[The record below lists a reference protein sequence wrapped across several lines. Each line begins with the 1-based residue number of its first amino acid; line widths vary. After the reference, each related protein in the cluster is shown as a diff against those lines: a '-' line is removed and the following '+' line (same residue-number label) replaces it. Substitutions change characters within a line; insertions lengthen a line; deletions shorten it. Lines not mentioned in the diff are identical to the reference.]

1 MLEKHL
7 CTRLYCTFYICI
19 FNFLH
24 IFTTQYCCKAQLS
37 DVHNCIKTS
46 GRFKIN
52 TITWCTKIHDF
63 ILVMLKNL
71 ISGCSKCS
79 SFDVIRVFSGVD
91 DLCTVLANQPV
102 TFFSWKDSR
111 NAHPQQLQ
119 CTSLRRCDRSV
130 AQAPKLHP
138 YYNESLQSLC
148 LYYTKHERRRCK

>member
-24 IFTTQYCCKAQLS
+24 IFTTQYCCKVQLS
-37 DVHNCIKTS
+37 DVHFVKKTS
-46 GRFKIN
+46 GSLKIN

-63 ILVMLKNL
+63 ILIMLNRL
-71 ISGCSKCS
+71 ISGCCS
-79 SFDVIRVFSGVD
+79 CSCFVVIHVSSGVD
-91 DLCTVLANQPV
+91 DIHVCTVLWNQPV
-102 TFFSWKDSR
+102 TFFCWKDSH

-119 CTSLRRCDRSV
+119 CTSLRPCARSV

-138 YYNESLQSLC
+138 HYNES
-148 LYYTKHERRRCK
+148 